1 MTQIKSIF
9 LLILLLFISAC
20 GYQLRGSIDVPE
32 GLKSIFM
39 QGASGSLSKAMGRT
53 LKFSGGQ
60 LVDSVG
66 QAGLVVQIDKEN
78 MNRRVQSLSS
88 TGRASEYELIYKLEF
103 ILLDKAGNVLSEKQK
118 IEINKIYFNDQKAI
132 LGKSNEEQVIRNE
145 MYREAVQSIINR
157 SRVILEKLEK

>member
-20 GYQLRGSIDVPE
+20 GYQLRGSIDLPE

-39 QGASGSLSKAMGRT
+39 QGASSQLSKTMSRT
-53 LKFSGGQ
+53 LKSSGGQ

-66 QAGLVVQIDKEN
+66 LAGLVVQVDKEN
-78 MNRRVQSLSS
+78 MDRRVQSLSS

-103 ILLDKAGNVLSEKQK
+103 ILLDKAGNALSEKQR
-118 IEINKIYFNDQKAI
+118 IEINKDYFNDQEEI
-132 LGKSNEEQVIRNE
+132 LGKSNEEQVIRDE
-145 MYREAVQSIINR
+145 MYREAVRSIVNR
-157 SRVILEKLEK
+157 SRVVLENLEK